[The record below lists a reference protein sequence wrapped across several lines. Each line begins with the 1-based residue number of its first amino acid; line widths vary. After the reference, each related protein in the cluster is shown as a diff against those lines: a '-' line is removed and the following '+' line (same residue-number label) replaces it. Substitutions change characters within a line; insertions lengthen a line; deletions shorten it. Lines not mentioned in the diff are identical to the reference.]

1 MEYFDMKK
9 ILLIP
14 LLFIAFTTKA
24 QDETFE
30 EPLQAYIGASFN
42 TTFDGYV
49 GTSVTMLFKYNIAPK
64 LSTRTKIGFYGL
76 SIPVRDV
83 PGVVFSLGVE
93 YQYPWF
99 YIFIDMYPHLDVHGI
114 GHQAYGDYTSLCLE
128 FNLGLGYRY
137 NINKYHSLYLEAAIA
152 QEVTIFNALREDYRD
167 GTFPLL
173 VVGYNYKFSN

>member
-1 MEYFDMKK
+1 MGYFDMKK

-14 LLFIAFTTKA
+14 LLFIAFAAKA

-42 TTFDGYV
+42 TAFDGYV
-49 GTSVTMLFKYNIAPK
+49 GASVTMLFKYDIAPK

-76 SIPVRDV
+76 SNPVRDV
-83 PGVVFSLGVE
+83 PGVVLSLGAE
-93 YQYPWF
+93 YQYQWF
-99 YIFIDMYPHLDVHGI
+99 YIFMDMYPHLGAHGI
-114 GHQAYGDYTSLCLE
+114 GHQAYGDYTCLYLE

-152 QEVTIFNALREDYRD
+152 QEVTIFNALREDYRNS
-167 GTFPLL
+167 TFPLL
-173 VVGYNYKFSN
+173 VVGYNYKFF